1 MDNAI
6 SKQPLAFLMNYTRES
21 DMGKREDEGDG
32 VDKDEGGRDVWPE
45 DGDREEEEGG
55 ADLDKVI
62 TAKTNHKTVQE
73 RKIMFQ

>member
-21 DMGKREDEGDG
+21 NMGEREEEGND
-32 VDKDEGGRDVWPE
+32 VDKDEGCGDR
-45 DGDREEEEGG
+45 DREEEEGG
-55 ADLDKVI
+55 ADLDQVI
-62 TAKTNHKTVQE
+62 TAKTNHQTVKE